1 MSANEN
7 KENDVAIATEDGI
20 SPPFPQ
26 TPAHLLKRTHST
38 VLKSLAPAGAEI
50 PDLANQ
56 GGNKHGKNESPLR
69 KLCVQ
74 QGRPPLAS
82 KDNNRSNSFIFQQQ
96 QQQQQQQQSSSLAL
110 KGNSTLF
117 KKQKQPSLRYNY
129 RAEHGQLLAN
139 PKKLKKYGSVLG
151 YNALPKIK
159 SLVLKDIDSGSK
171 QEEHDEEDDDDDDDD
186 SGLSSKLQ
194 NAISRPNRKNE
205 GGEEDSEIGG
215 LFSKDGLQ
223 QLVREAKKDEDK
235 DDRSIEYG
243 PIQQDPLPYVP
254 NGYTSLTAD
263 DINKLKTFH
272 SPHSVQHLNNIDS
285 EEENPHGLLELEDFR
300 SSDDDENE
308 INDGTK
314 YSGSAAKKG
323 KGQLIGNLLDIELSY
338 RGDGISAN
346 ELNDLLKD

>member
-1 MSANEN
+1 MPANEN
-7 KENDVAIATEDGI
+7 KENDVVLPIEDGI
-20 SPPFPQ
+20 SPQFPQ

-38 VLKSLAPAGAEI
+38 VLKSLAPAEK
-50 PDLANQ
+50 PNLANQ

-69 KLCVQ
+69 KLHAQ

-96 QQQQQQQQSSSLAL
+96 QQQQQQQSSSLTL
-110 KGNSTLF
+110 KGNPTLF
-117 KKQKQPSLRYNY
+117 KKQKQPSLRYNH
-129 RAEHGQLLAN
+129 RTEHGQLLAN

-159 SLVLKDIDSGSK
+159 SLVLKDIDSGNRA
-171 QEEHDEEDDDDDDDD
+171 EDDDDDDDDDDD

-194 NAISRPNRKNE
+194 NAISRPNGKDEEN
-205 GGEEDSEIGG
+205 GEDSEIVG
-215 LFSKDGLQ
+215 LFSKNGLQ
-223 QLVREAKKDEDK
+223 QLIREAKGGEEK

-243 PIQQDPLPYVP
+243 PNKQEPLPYIP
-254 NGYTSLTAD
+254 TGYTSLAAE

-272 SPHSVQHLNNIDS
+272 SPYSVHDFDYGEI
-285 EEENPHGLLELEDFR
+285 EEENRPGLLELEDFR

-308 INDGTK
+308 IDDGTECSE
-314 YSGSAAKKG
+314 SGVKQG
-323 KGQLIGNLLDIELSY
+323 KGQLIGNSLDIELTY

-346 ELNDLLKD
+346 ELNDLLED